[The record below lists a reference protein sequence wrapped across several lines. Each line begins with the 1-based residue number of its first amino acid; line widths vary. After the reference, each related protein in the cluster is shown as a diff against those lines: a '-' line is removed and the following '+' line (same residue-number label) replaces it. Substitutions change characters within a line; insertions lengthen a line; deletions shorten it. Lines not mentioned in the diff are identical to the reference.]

1 MHICA
6 SQVQILNARVPAVRS
21 MSMGVPKLHSVA
33 MRCVCALHASL
44 TSCACLCVCLWMRVC
59 RPLASRSVGT
69 PMLHKVAKVV
79 YEPLGVIG
87 AIVPWN
93 YPFHNVL
100 NPVLAAVF
108 AGNGAVVKVRASKAP

>member
-1 MHICA
+1 
-6 SQVQILNARVPAVRS
+6 
-21 MSMGVPKLHSVA
+21 
-33 MRCVCALHASL
+33 
-44 TSCACLCVCLWMRVC
+44 
-59 RPLASRSVGT
+59 
-69 PMLHKVAKVV
+69 MLHKVAKVV